1 MRSPLNVFCF
11 KDAILPSASFS
22 LPELGSGKPDT
33 GGGATGPT
41 RRGPHFSGQGP
52 STCLCTSRGHVMG
65 CLQMLRREPS
75 RAAQLERQQQRGS
88 EGPVGLSSHEA
99 LLLEGA
105 VAVLALALDH
115 HRVIAARRMSKRAFG
130 AASKAPHAA
139 TRPESASVSRSRTR
153 SAGVV
158 GR

>member
-1 MRSPLNVFCF
+1 
-11 KDAILPSASFS
+11 
-22 LPELGSGKPDT
+22 
-33 GGGATGPT
+33 
-41 RRGPHFSGQGP
+41 
-52 STCLCTSRGHVMG
+52 MG

-115 HRVIAARRMSKRAFG
+115 HRVIAARRMSTCKRAFG